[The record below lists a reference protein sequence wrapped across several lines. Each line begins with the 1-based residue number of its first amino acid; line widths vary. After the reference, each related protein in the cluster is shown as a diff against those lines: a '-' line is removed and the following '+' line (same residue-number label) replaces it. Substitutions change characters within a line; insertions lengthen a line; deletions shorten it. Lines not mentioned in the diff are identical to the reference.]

1 MDQHVQESLL
11 AAIAG
16 FQTGITSNLSAGIK
30 LEPAHS
36 ALYHSLIEIFEL
48 KLDFMLKLKTMD
60 DYFDSQDEFNDLREF
75 CFDLLM
81 INFFT
86 TDSLRF
92 EEDYLD
98 TSEWQQI
105 EDDTLERG
113 TEMLNVFLYL
123 RECKQE
129 DIEPSLPDYLNEF
142 LLVEDEDFQDE
153 HEIYE
158 DIISNQGLMDTGY
171 AEISAAA
178 KLVPSDAP
186 LKDVFYPILSF
197 FLNPAPDHEELNQF
211 LVESVDK
218 KYENAVFY
226 SLLVYFLGQENFSL
240 PLEA

>member
-16 FQTGITSNLSAGIK
+16 FQTGSTGIAAD
-30 LEPAHS
+30 LVLLPEYA
-36 ALYHSLIEIFEL
+36 ALYHALVAIFEL
-48 KLDFMLKLKTMD
+48 ESDFMEKLQAMD
-60 DYFDSQDEFNDLREF
+60 DYFDAYGDFDEIREF

-98 TSEWQQI
+98 TPEWQQI

-158 DIISNQGLMDTGY
+158 DVISNQGLMDTSY
-171 AEISAAA
+171 IEISAAA
-178 KLVPSDAP
+178 KKVPNDAP
-186 LKDVFYPILSF
+186 LKDVFYPILAF
-197 FLNPAPDHEELNQF
+197 FFNPAPDEIELNQF
-211 LVESVDK
+211 LAQCEDK

-226 SLLVYFLGQENFSL
+226 SLLVYFLGQENFSIK
-240 PLEA
+240 LEA

>member
-1 MDQHVQESLL
+1 MDQNVQESLL

-16 FQTGITSNLSAGIK
+16 FQTGINGNLSAEIE

-36 ALYHSLIEIFEL
+36 ALYHSLVGIFEL
-48 KLDFMLKLKTMD
+48 ESDFMLKLQAMD
-60 DYFDSQDEFNDLREF
+60 DYFDAHDEFDDIREF

-98 TSEWQQI
+98 TPEWQQI

-178 KLVPSDAP
+178 KQVSADAP

-197 FLNPAPDHEELNQF
+197 FLNPAPDQAELNQF
-211 LVESVDK
+211 LSESTDK

-226 SLLVYFLGQENFSL
+226 SLLVYFLGQDNFSIRL
-240 PLEA
+240 GA

>member
-16 FQTGITSNLSAGIK
+16 FQTGINSDLSAPIK

-36 ALYHSLIEIFEL
+36 ALYHSLIEIF
-48 KLDFMLKLKTMD
+48 KLEIDFMLKLKTMD
-60 DYFDSQDEFNDLREF
+60 NYFDSQDEFNDLREF

-98 TSEWQQI
+98 SPEWQQI

-178 KLVPSDAP
+178 KLVPLDAP

-211 LVESVDK
+211 LTESVDK
-218 KYENAVFY
+218 KYENAVFF
-226 SLLVYFLGQENFSL
+226 SLLVYFLGQDNFSIS
-240 PLEA
+240 LEA